1 MAYAK
6 LSPAIASAINLARQH
21 AGDDDRKAVKREMFA
36 ASKAQFGIP
45 DDIKLKCETSNTASP
60 DYLVLK
66 DSRTGQPFTLGNDGL
81 WVDAPHQV
89 AQVQPRVTR
98 WFKVD
103 HDDLIDAAKDV
114 VVNVNCDDWD
124 DSHNSMAATA
134 DEVTPGLKKGNDGT
148 FYVEMTEDELI

>member
-36 ASKAQFGIP
+36 AAKAQFGIP
-45 DDIKLKCETSNTASP
+45 DDVKVKCETSNTASA

-66 DSRTGQPFTLGNDGL
+66 RSADSQPFTLADDGL
-81 WVDAPHQV
+81 WVGAPRQV

-103 HDDLIDAAKDV
+103 RDDLIEAAKDAA
-114 VVNVNCDDWD
+114 NGDGADWDD

-134 DEVTPGLKKGNDGT
+134 DDVVPGLKKGSDGT